1 MPGIKQTLTKMT
13 SNHMPIRTIAAV
25 FLFVL
30 LAYGA
35 VASRSILAG
44 PTLSIM
50 SPVRYETLE
59 DGHTRIEGTAHHTET
74 LWLNGAPLLM
84 DEAGNFATTLILPSG
99 GAVLSLTATDR
110 FGREVTERRS
120 VFVN

>member
-1 MPGIKQTLTKMT
+1 MPTR
-13 SNHMPIRTIAAV
+13 SIAAV
-25 FLFVL
+25 FLLVL

-35 VASRSILAG
+35 VASWPLLAG
-44 PTLSIM
+44 PQISLN
-50 SPVRYETLE
+50 SPTSFEPLPNGETV
-59 DGHTRIEGTAHHTET
+59 IEGSAHHTET

-84 DEAGNFATTLILPSG
+84 DQQGHFRALLTLPPGSAI
-99 GAVLSLTATDR
+99 LSLTATDR

>member
-1 MPGIKQTLTKMT
+1 MPT
-13 SNHMPIRTIAAV
+13 RTIAAV
-25 FLFVL
+25 FLLVL

-35 VASRSILAG
+35 VAAWPILSG
-44 PTLSIM
+44 PSLSIAT
-50 SPVRYETLE
+50 PERFGTLE
-59 DGHTRIEGTAHHTET
+59 EGHAVVEGVAHHTET

-84 DEAGNFATTLILPSG
+84 DEAGRFRAVLTLPSG
-99 GAVLSLTATDR
+99 GAMLSLTATDR

>member
-1 MPGIKQTLTKMT
+1 
-13 SNHMPIRTIAAV
+13 MPIRTIAAV
-25 FLFVL
+25 FLL
-30 LAYGA
+30 ALAAYGA

-44 PTLSIM
+44 PTLSIA
-50 SPVRYETLE
+50 SPTVSETLP
-59 DGHTRIEGTAHHTET
+59 DGRMRIEGVARHTET

-84 DEAGNFATTLILPSG
+84 DEAGNFATTLTLPSG

>member
-1 MPGIKQTLTKMT
+1 MT

-25 FLFVL
+25 FLFAL

-35 VASRSILAG
+35 VASRPILAG
-44 PTLSIM
+44 PTLSIL

-59 DGHTRIEGTAHHTET
+59 DGHTRIEGTAHHTKT